1 MNPLRLSL
9 RFPLLPP
16 GSGAKKGGDAMAG
29 AKKGDAGAAS
39 PTPAPSQPFE
49 AERVYAAAIDVF
61 HRFIQRGMVEGLLID
76 VADYQHVPQGPGVL
90 LVGHDID
97 YGVSVRGFQV
107 VRKRQKNTGATRQL
121 RDALRMGMGA
131 LRALEEDGRLGL
143 AFDTTNFTVQVYDRA
158 QAGSGAPAAAFAKE
172 LEAELAGPLAEWLGK
187 GATIT
192 AQAED
197 DPREAPAFRIAAP
210 GLSAA
215 APPAGLG
222 EGGPPGQSPWDI
234 SVEAFKRLRDTG
246 AELVLIDV
254 REPAE
259 FETVNLGGMLTPL
272 ATLPEKMKTLP
283 KQAHIVVHCK
293 AGGRGARAV
302 QQLRDAGFDNAWNLA
317 GGILAWSERI
327 DKTLPRY

>member
-9 RFPLLPP
+9 RFPLLP
-16 GSGAKKGGDAMAG
+16 GAKDG
-29 AKKGDAGAAS
+29 A
-39 PTPAPSQPFE
+39 APSQPFE
-49 AERVYAAAIDVF
+49 AERVYAAALSVF

-76 VADYQHVPQGPGVL
+76 VADYRHVPQGPGVL

-97 YGVSVRGFQV
+97 YGVSERGFQV
-107 VRKRQKNTGATRQL
+107 VRKRQKSTPAAQQL
-121 RDALRMGMGA
+121 RDALRMGLGA
-131 LRALEEDGRLGL
+131 LRALEEEGSLGI

-158 QAGSGAPAAAFAKE
+158 AAETGAAFAKE

-187 GATIT
+187 GATVT
-192 AQAED
+192 TQAED
-197 DPREAPAFRIAAP
+197 DPREAPALRVAAP
-210 GLSAA
+210 GLCAA
-215 APPAGLG
+215 EPPAGLG
-222 EGGPPGQSPWDI
+222 EAGPPGQSPWDI
-234 SVEAFKRLRDTG
+234 SVEAFKRLRETG
-246 AELVLIDV
+246 AELVLLDV

-259 FETVNLGGMLTPL
+259 FETVNLGGMLVPP
-272 ATLPEKMKTLP
+272 ATLPEKMKELS

-327 DKTLPRY
+327 DKALPRY

>member
-9 RFPLLPP
+9 RFPLL
-16 GSGAKKGGDAMAG
+16 GAKEG
-29 AKKGDAGAAS
+29 GAA
-39 PTPAPSQPFE
+39 PQPFE
-49 AERVYAAAIDVF
+49 AERVYAAAITVF

-97 YGVSVRGFQV
+97 YGISERGFQV
-107 VRKRQKNTGATRQL
+107 VRKRQANTPAALQL
-121 RDALRMGMGA
+121 QGALRMGLAA
-131 LRALEEDGRLGL
+131 LRALEEDGSLGL

-158 QAGSGAPAAAFAKE
+158 VAEPAAAGAKA
-172 LEAELAGPLAEWLGK
+172 LEAELAGPLTEWLGT
-187 GATIT
+187 GATFT
-192 AQAED
+192 AQVED
-197 DPREAPAFRIAAP
+197 DPREAPALQVAAP

-215 APPAGLG
+215 ALLARLG
-222 EGGPPGQSPWDI
+222 EARPPGQSPWDI
-234 SVEAFKRLRDTG
+234 SVEALKRLRDTG
-246 AELVLIDV
+246 AELMLIDV

-259 FETVNLGGMLTPL
+259 FETVNLGGTLVPL
-272 ATLPEKMKTLP
+272 ATLPEKLKELP

-327 DKTLPRY
+327 DKALPRY